1 MHKMHII
8 HYRAFPKDYKGRTK
22 KIHPDFF
29 AVSVHNR
36 PGKDGMTVKRKR
48 TALLL
53 ALLCLTVWTCAA
65 NAAVAWGDRGADVT
79 KIQQRLRQYGYMDA
93 PADGIYGQATY
104 EAVVWFQ
111 RKNGLKADG
120 VVGPA
125 TAAALGITLSGSGT
139 AATAASAS
147 DSEIYTLARLVH
159 AEARGEPYLG
169 KVAVAAVVLNRVRS
183 ASFPNTISGV
193 IYQAGAFDCVA
204 DGQINLAPDN
214 DSLRAA
220 RDAMNGWDPTGGCV
234 YYYNPAT
241 ATSAWI
247 WSREVRLSI
256 GAHSFA
262 V

>member
-1 MHKMHII
+1 M
-8 HYRAFPKDYKGRTK
+8 
-22 KIHPDFF
+22 
-29 AVSVHNR
+29 
-36 PGKDGMTVKRKR
+36 RKR
-48 TALLL
+48 RWAALAAIL
-53 ALLCLTVWTCAA
+53 AVMMAMA
-65 NAAVAWGDRGADVT
+65 NAQAAVAWGDKGQDVT

-93 PADGIYGQATY
+93 PADGIFGQATY
-104 EAVVWFQ
+104 DAVIWFQ
-111 RKNGLKADG
+111 RRNGLKADG

-125 TAAALGITLSGSGT
+125 TAAALGVTLNSEAET
-139 AATAASAS
+139 ASYHE
-147 DSEIYTLARLVH
+147 SEVYTLARLVH

-183 ASFPNTISGV
+183 AYFPNTISGV

-204 DGQINLAPDN
+204 DGQINLTPDS
-214 DSLRAA
+214 DAIRAA

-247 WSREVRLSI
+247 WSREVRLTI

>member
-1 MHKMHII
+1 
-8 HYRAFPKDYKGRTK
+8 
-22 KIHPDFF
+22 
-29 AVSVHNR
+29 
-36 PGKDGMTVKRKR
+36 MTVKRKR

-53 ALLCLTVWTCAA
+53 ALLCLTVWTGAA

-125 TAAALGITLSGSGT
+125 TAAALGITLNSGAS
-139 AATAASAS
+139 AAASAS
-147 DSEIYTLARLVH
+147 DSEVYTLARLVH

-183 ASFPNTISGV
+183 AAFPNTISGV
-193 IYQAGAFDCVA
+193 VYQAGAFDCVA